1 MKQVREMG
9 DHGFRD
15 TLICRLK
22 NIREKNLYRRI
33 QPVEGPQGE
42 WITIRGQRTLSLS
55 SNNYLGLANHPTLKK
70 AAAQAIEELGC
81 GAGASRLISGSMV
94 VHEELETRLAQFK
107 KTEAALVFPTGYHA
121 NLGTLS
127 ALMGQGDIIFSD
139 ARNHASIIDGCR
151 LSGASVK
158 VFRHSDMDHLKKL
171 LKEYKAYRH
180 RLIVVDTV
188 FSMDGDIAPLSD
200 IVELAKTHNAWV
212 MVDEAHA
219 TGVFGPT
226 GAGIV
231 EELGLSQDIDIQ
243 MGTLGKALGCIGAY
257 VAGNSDLIEW
267 LTNRSRSFIYT
278 TALLPSAAATA
289 LAALELVQKEPIRRI
304 QLMGNA
310 SLLRNELSQLGFDLG
325 KCSSQILPI
334 LIGSEK
340 TTLSLQEELFNRGVW
355 GQAVRPPTIPMGT
368 SRIRLT
374 PMATHTESQLK
385 QVITAFSESGRA
397 LGIL

>member
-1 MKQVREMG
+1 
-9 DHGFRD
+9 
-15 TLICRLK
+15 
-22 NIREKNLYRRI
+22 
-33 QPVEGPQGE
+33 
-42 WITIRGQRTLSLS
+42 
-55 SNNYLGLANHPTLKK
+55 
-70 AAAQAIEELGC
+70 
-81 GAGASRLISGSMV
+81 
-94 VHEELETRLAQFK
+94 
-107 KTEAALVFPTGYHA
+107 
-121 NLGTLS
+121 
-127 ALMGQGDIIFSD
+127 
-139 ARNHASIIDGCR
+139 
-151 LSGASVK
+151 
-158 VFRHSDMDHLKKL
+158 
-171 LKEYKAYRH
+171 
-180 RLIVVDTV
+180 
-188 FSMDGDIAPLSD
+188 
-200 IVELAKTHNAWV
+200 
-212 MVDEAHA
+212 
-219 TGVFGPT
+219 
-226 GAGIV
+226 V